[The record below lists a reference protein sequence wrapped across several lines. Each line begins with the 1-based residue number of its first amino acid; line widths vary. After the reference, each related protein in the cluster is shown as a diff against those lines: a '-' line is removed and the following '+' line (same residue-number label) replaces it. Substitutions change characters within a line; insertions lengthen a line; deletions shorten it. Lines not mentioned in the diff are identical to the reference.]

1 MYLQICETQE
11 VEAITEYFDA
21 HNIVHKSYILQILD
35 YCDTV
40 CNCCNVEDEEKFEK
54 IQRRAARV
62 VMKVGRSHGALNNLQ
77 WKTVKNR
84 REEHVFKLVMKGTV
98 PQFLTNYFSFNRQ
111 VKVRTT
117 RQTNLLYLPK
127 VRTKM
132 AKKSFYY
139 NGVQIFNRLYNS
151 LN

>member
-1 MYLQICETQE
+1 MYLQICETQD

-21 HNIVHKSYILQILD
+21 HKSYILQILE

-40 CNCCNVEDEEKFEK
+40 WNCCNVEDEEKLEK

-62 VMKVGRSHGALNNLQ
+62 VMKVGRSHGALNDLQ
-77 WKTVKNR
+77 WETLKNR
-84 REEHVFKLVMKGTV
+84 REQHVFKLVKKCVKGTG

-117 RQTNLLYLPK
+117 RQSNLLYLPK
-127 VRTKM
+127 VRTEM
-132 AKKSFYY
+132 AKKSFHY
-139 NGVQIFNRLYNS
+139 NGVQIFNRLCNS